1 MIRLAAN
8 LGVGMLWPD
17 LALPDRMKA
26 AALAGFGAIEMQFP
40 YDDVDPQTVRELSQ
54 QLNLRLLGINSPPGD
69 MTRGEMGLAALP
81 GREAAFME
89 SIDRAIGYCKLA
101 GFHSIHVMAG
111 NVSAFPRETCQRI
124 FTENLR
130 RAADLAELDS
140 ITLLLEPLNRRD
152 RPNYFYSTVDEGIAA
167 LVDIARPNVRLQ
179 FDAYHAGIHSRD
191 VIGALQR
198 SWPWVGHIQ
207 IAAVPDRG
215 EPDRSEVNMT
225 AVMQAADALG
235 YSGWIS
241 CEYCPRGDTDEGLV
255 WMRQ

>member
-26 AALAGFGAIEMQFP
+26 AARAGFGAIEMQFP
-40 YDDVDPQTVRELSQ
+40 YDDIDPRTVRELSQ
-54 QLNLRLLGINSPPGD
+54 QLKLKLLGINSPPGD
-69 MTRGEMGLAALP
+69 VTRDEMGLAAIP
-81 GREAAFME
+81 GREAEFIE
-89 SIDRAIGYCKLA
+89 SIEKAICYCQLA

-111 NVSAFPRETCQRI
+111 NSAAFPRQICQRT
-124 FTENLR
+124 FKHNLR
-130 RAADLAELDS
+130 RAADLAELHD

-152 RPNYFYSTVDEGIAA
+152 RPNYFYSTVDQGIAA
-167 LVDIARPNVRLQ
+167 LADIARPNVRLQ
-179 FDAYHAGIHSRD
+179 FDAYHAGIHSTD
-191 VIGALQR
+191 VVGALRR

-215 EPDRSEVNMT
+215 EPDRGEIDMT
-225 AVMQAADALG
+225 AVMQTAETLG

-255 WMRQ
+255 WMGH